1 VNGERN
7 PIALIAI
14 MARFEAHWKGDEIVV
29 EDGVQQCLILGAVS
43 VGLCTRSSAVAR
55 AALAAPNCADIGPD
69 LLDLFIR
76 EHAPPGRHPVLPVQ
90 YRIDKASV
98 LIGLEPSQ
106 VERQPIGI
114 VLQFLAVAVGTI
126 ILAFAG
132 RIRSPA
138 RRQSRAGSTVG
149 LNGRLTGE
157 AVLEHANALS
167 CNLLIKGAYTQ
178 SRLRQFIFGGTTQYI
193 LSNATLPVLMAH

>member
-1 VNGERN
+1 
-7 PIALIAI
+7 

-43 VGLCTRSSAVAR
+43 VGLSTRSSAVAR

-69 LLDLFIR
+69 LLDLFIG

-114 VLQFLAVAVGTI
+114 VAFVCDIHAHAV
-126 ILAFAG
+126 
-132 RIRSPA
+132 RS
-138 RRQSRAGSTVG
+138 
-149 LNGRLTGE
+149 NW
-157 AVLEHANALS
+157 
-167 CNLLIKGAYTQ
+167 Y
-178 SRLRQFIFGGTTQYI
+178 
-193 LSNATLPVLMAH
+193 MAP